1 MSESPAL
8 SPGGLEVCPMKLRTQ
23 IALAFLLLAV
33 LPLGGIVL
41 YSYVSSEHAFR
52 QAVWSESQALTE
64 EMTDRLAA
72 TRQTIRD
79 RITRLGKVDDG
90 SPEALQGALDRIGA
104 ADLPFVESLELMP
117 ETVTSGVIEGQPVF
131 LHRKETLESQP
142 LQGGQQAVIKQMMIQ
157 VHRLP
162 PPAPSS
168 TAKPEMEQLERA
180 VGREVA
186 QEIHRE
192 FAKAHQAA
200 AQMKKTMSDQERQ
213 KLAALRESSKRLVGD
228 LSCPLTSTSGVVGRI
243 NPHVKAEALFQS
255 LFAVRREQG
264 EVPFALD
271 EKGTLYVAGEADRR
285 KLADVPISCDP
296 KVQER
301 QRNPTWVVVTKK
313 DAESGLCF
321 GAARPIRKSL
331 AEMRNT
337 AVRNFSYGL
346 GLVGLCFLGI
356 FPLSGR
362 MTRNLSVL
370 TEGVERL
377 GHGDLTA
384 RVPVGSQNEIGR
396 LGAAFNRMAA
406 ELHENQERLLEQE
419 RLRKEREIE
428 RRLLEAEHARKSG
441 ELEQARQFQLSLL
454 PRELPRR
461 RDLELAVY
469 VRTATEVGG
478 DYYDFL
484 QGEDGGLVL
493 AIGDATGHGAASAT
507 MVTVVKGLFT
517 GRAAELA
524 PAAFLGHA
532 NEVIRRLQLGR
543 MAMALSVLRLHGG
556 HLTASAAGMPPLLI
570 HRAATGAVEEV
581 CLNATPLGARADS
594 GYPECEADLAA
605 GDTLLLM
612 TDGFPELLDPAGDP
626 LGYPRASE
634 LFAAAAGKDP
644 EGVIA
649 DLTAAGEAW
658 AAGAALHDDVTFV
671 VVKVR

>member
-1 MSESPAL
+1 
-8 SPGGLEVCPMKLRTQ
+8 MKLRTQ

-41 YSYVSSEHAFR
+41 YSYVSSERAFR
-52 QAVWSESQALTE
+52 QAVWSESQALTD

-79 RITRLGKVDDG
+79 RITRLGTMDDA
-90 SPEALQGALDRIGA
+90 SPDAVRSALDRISSA
-104 ADLPFVESLELMP
+104 ELPFVDSLEL
-117 ETVTSGVIEGQPVF
+117 
-131 LHRKETLESQP
+131 
-142 LQGGQQAVIKQMMIQ
+142 
-157 VHRLP
+157 LP
-162 PPAPSS
+162 G
-168 TAKPEMEQLERA
+168 K
-180 VGREVA
+180 
-186 QEIHRE
+186 I
-192 FAKAHQAA
+192 AA
-200 AQMKKTMSDQERQ
+200 GNIAGQERQ
-213 KLAALRESSKRLVGD
+213 EGQRTTFEQVIIHVHSQMASVARKVVMEQEQEKQQQDLAARREESKRLVGD
-228 LSCPLTSTSGVVGRI
+228 LSCPLTNKGEVVGRI
-243 NPHVKAEALFQS
+243 NPHVRAEAFLQDV
-255 LFAVRREQG
+255 FAVRREQG

-271 EKGTLYVAGEADRR
+271 AKGLLYVSRPEDRT
-285 KLADVPISCDP
+285 KLSGVPVSCDP
-296 KVQER
+296 KVQAR
-301 QRNPTWVVVTKK
+301 QRRPTWVVVTKM
-313 DAESGLCF
+313 DPESGVCF
-321 GAARPIRKSL
+321 GVARPIRKSL
-331 AEMRNT
+331 AEMRGA

-362 MTRNLSVL
+362 MTRNLSLL
-370 TEGVERL
+370 TDGVERL

-384 RVPVGSQNEIGR
+384 RVPVRSRNEIGR

-428 RRLLEAEHARKSG
+428 RRLLEAENARKSG

-484 QGEDGGLVL
+484 QGEDGGLTL

-517 GRAAELA
+517 ARAGELA

-532 NEVIRRLQLGR
+532 NEVIRRMHLGR

-581 CLNATPLGARADS
+581 CLNATPLGAR
-594 GYPECEADLAA
+594 GETVYPECEADLAS

-612 TDGFPELLDPAGDP
+612 TDGFPELLGPAGDP
-626 LGYPRASE
+626 LGYPRVSE
-634 LFAAAAGKDP
+634 LFAATAGKDP

-658 AAGAALHDDVTFV
+658 SAGTALHDDVTFV
-671 VVKVR
+671 VVRVR